1 MINLIVWLIIQ
12 INMKFIYLIY
22 ISKPFVSKQIHISV
36 HLSNKYNIY
45 MYMFKK
51 NKTILVNKLKSSYQ
65 IE

>member
-1 MINLIVWLIIQ
+1 
-12 INMKFIYLIY
+12 MKFINLIY